1 MVLAGAVGWS
11 ETEMGERD
19 WGETLKGRV
28 RLARFAR
35 ALLHPHKRFA
45 RVIISVLIPYRTWRK
60 MDAVQQNGCEYFSSY
75 CGGNAS
81 SCKVSNRLPKERQ
94 FLTCNEKAESKMM

>member
-1 MVLAGAVGWS
+1 MVLDGAVGWS
-11 ETEMGERD
+11 ETEIGERD

-35 ALLHPHKRFA
+35 VILHTYKRFA
-45 RVIISVLIPYRTWRK
+45 RVICMYSWRK
-60 MDAVQQNGCEYFSSY
+60 MDAAQQHGCEYFSSY
-75 CGGNAS
+75 CGGSSS

-94 FLTCNEKAESKMM
+94 FLTCNEKAESKMI